1 MHVSRGNTFQLE
13 YTKKQNQNQKVN
25 PFIHPDSRAPPSV
38 TNPNDSIDGD
48 GPRGVR
54 RITRRKPVEPVRADR
69 PKDPDGSAAEQS
81 RGRQPDRSRSDTYI
95 KMRSPSPNPFR
106 GSTSQDFN
114 QSEPLNFDKPP
125 SVGAPPTRLATT
137 KSLPEGLNK
146 HFYHFGGDAC
156 AVSKQAPPK
165 TGFQIDAD
173 WLALSANQIT
183 A

>member
-13 YTKKQNQNQKVN
+13 YTKKQNQQENQKVN
-25 PFIHPDSRAPPSV
+25 PFIHPDSRAPPSDK
-38 TNPNDSIDGD
+38 TPIDGD

-54 RITRRKPVEPVRADR
+54 RITRRKPVEPVRT
-69 PKDPDGSAAEQS
+69 DPNESAADHS
-81 RGRQPDRSRSDTYI
+81 RGRQRDRSRSDMYI

-106 GSTSQDFN
+106 GSTSQDFR
-114 QSEPLNFDKPP
+114 SEPLNFDKPP
-125 SVGAPPTRLATT
+125 SVGAPPTRLTST

-165 TGFQIDAD
+165 AGFQIDAD
-173 WLALSANQIT
+173 WLAL
-183 A
+183 

>member
-13 YTKKQNQNQKVN
+13 YTKKQNQQQNQKVN

-38 TNPNDSIDGD
+38 ISPNDSTFDGD

-54 RITRRKPVEPVRADR
+54 RITRRKPVEPVRTDR
-69 PKDPDGSAAEQS
+69 PKDPNESATGQS
-81 RGRQPDRSRSDTYI
+81 RGRQTDRSRSDMYI

-106 GSTSQDFN
+106 GSTFQEFN
-114 QSEPLNFDKPP
+114 QSEPLKCDKPP
-125 SVGAPPTRLATT
+125 SVGAPPTRLTST

-165 TGFQIDAD
+165 AGFQIDAD
-173 WLALSANQIT
+173 WLAL
-183 A
+183 

>member
-13 YTKKQNQNQKVN
+13 YTKKQNQQNQKVN

-38 TNPNDSIDGD
+38 KNPSDSVDGD

-54 RITRRKPVEPVRADR
+54 RIIRRKPVEPVRTDR
-69 PKDPDGSAAEQS
+69 PKDPNESATGQS
-81 RGRQPDRSRSDTYI
+81 RGRQTDRSRSDMYI

-106 GSTSQDFN
+106 GSTSQEFN
-114 QSEPLNFDKPP
+114 QSEPLNCDKPP
-125 SVGAPPTRLATT
+125 SVGAPPTRLTST

-165 TGFQIDAD
+165 AGFQIDAD
-173 WLALSANQIT
+173 WLAL
-183 A
+183 

>member
-13 YTKKQNQNQKVN
+13 YTKKQNQQQNQKVN
-25 PFIHPDSRAPPSV
+25 PFIHPDSRAPPSDK
-38 TNPNDSIDGD
+38 TQIDGD

-54 RITRRKPVEPVRADR
+54 RITRRKPVDTVRAD
-69 PKDPDGSAAEQS
+69 PKESATD
-81 RGRQPDRSRSDTYI
+81 RGRQPDRSRSDMYI

-125 SVGAPPTRLATT
+125 SVGAPPTRLTSA

-156 AVSKQAPPK
+156 AVSKQAPTK
-165 TGFQIDAD
+165 AGFQIDAD
-173 WLALSANQIT
+173 WLAL
-183 A
+183 

>member
-13 YTKKQNQNQKVN
+13 YTKKQNQQENQKVN
-25 PFIHPDSRAPPSV
+25 PFIHPDSRAPRSDKTP
-38 TNPNDSIDGD
+38 IDGD

-54 RITRRKPVEPVRADR
+54 RITRRKPVEPVRT
-69 PKDPDGSAAEQS
+69 DPNESAADHS
-81 RGRQPDRSRSDTYI
+81 RGRQRDRSRSDMYI

-106 GSTSQDFN
+106 GSTSQDFR
-114 QSEPLNFDKPP
+114 SEPLNFDKPP
-125 SVGAPPTRLATT
+125 SVGAPPTRLTST

-165 TGFQIDAD
+165 AGFQIDAD
-173 WLALSANQIT
+173 WLAL
-183 A
+183 

>member
-13 YTKKQNQNQKVN
+13 YTKKQNQQQNQKVN
-25 PFIHPDSRAPPSV
+25 PFIHPDSRAPPSDK
-38 TNPNDSIDGD
+38 TPIDGD

-54 RITRRKPVEPVRADR
+54 RITRRKPVEPVRV
-69 PKDPDGSAAEQS
+69 DPTESAADQC
-81 RGRQPDRSRSDTYI
+81 RGRQSDRSRSDMYI

-114 QSEPLNFDKPP
+114 QSESLNFDKPP
-125 SVGAPPTRLATT
+125 SVGAPPTRLTST

-165 TGFQIDAD
+165 AGFQIDAD
-173 WLALSANQIT
+173 WLAL
-183 A
+183 